1 MKKVFYT
8 AIAILGLANLT
19 IAQVPSY
26 VPSQN
31 LKGWWGFNG
40 NANDATVNGNNG
52 TVNGAALSLDRSG
65 MSNSAYLFNGTNNYI
80 GLPLATGNISNSNQF
95 TISYWI
101 NPITINGTKTIFSHW
116 ITGGSNENTPAG
128 FYTNISDT
136 SIFTNYIVG
145 FGVGSYKK
153 IIPNSW
159 YNVVIIYDGTQS
171 VNTNRQKLYINGLL
185 QNLDFQCLYCSSNI
199 PPNIGSIASYT
210 SIGARLINNNWTEFF
225 NGSIDDIGIWNR
237 ALTQLEVT
245 ALYRGCSDTI
255 ITQPSNIS
263 GNKGSNKTFSFIHSG
278 TGNSYQWQSNS
289 VALGWQNVPNSNQ
302 YMGTTTNSLTV
313 NGLSVSNHNQLFR
326 VITSKS
332 GCLDTSNIVTL
343 IVSDIATDSL
353 RLLDLVADSMDNII
367 TVTNLK
373 TDTTNKGNTIRQLQ
387 TDLANK
393 HDTLYV
399 GSNITTDTLKISIR
413 TGIVNTSLVIN
424 SLKVY
429 PNPAATL
436 LNIELEKPGYYIAK
450 LSSVIG
456 QTLVTPTSG
465 SIDISNLSNGVYLL
479 TIYDS
484 NNKLISTNKV
494 LIVK

>member
-8 AIAILGLANLT
+8 AIAILGFANLT
-19 IAQVPSY
+19 MAQVPSY
-26 VPSQN
+26 LPTNGLVGFWP
-31 LKGWWGFNG
+31 FNG
-40 NANDATVNGNNG
+40 NANDASGNGNNG
-52 TVNGAALSLDRSG
+52 VNNGGTLTTDRNNIAS
-65 MSNSAYLFNGTNNYI
+65 SAYYFSSAACATRIDATINTSSI
-80 GLPLATGNISNSNQF
+80 VTGL
-95 TISYWI
+95 TISVWI
-101 NPITINGTKTIFSHW
+101 LRVGNGCAGPRVLEFYNPLGNPGTMDIGW
-116 ITGGSNENTPAG
+116 DDN
-128 FYTNISDT
+128 
-136 SIFTNYIVG
+136 G
-145 FGVGSYKK
+145 FG
-153 IIPNSW
+153 
-159 YNVVIIYDGTQS
+159 
-171 VNTNRQKLYINGLL
+171 
-185 QNLDFQCLYCSSNI
+185 
-199 PPNIGSIASYT
+199 NIGSYT
-210 SIGARLINNNWTEFF
+210 STSNVVASSWTKPSNNIWTHLVYTNDGTFGRFYQNGILFNSTSSTGNPVLSGNAAFGRMNHPDYDAF
-225 NGSIDDIGIWNR
+225 NGKLDDIGIWNR

-343 IVSDIATDSL
+343 MVSDIATDSL